1 MFNQE
6 MYKLGSHRSVIR
18 ELFEFGKKRMAE
30 VGADKVYDFSLG
42 NPNVPAP
49 ECVRAAIKELADL
62 PDSTI
67 IHGYTSAQ
75 GDAGVRKA
83 IADSINARFG
93 AGVSPDAVYMTCGP
107 RHRSQSLSTLC
118 AKTATSSC

>member
-1 MFNQE
+1 MYNSE

-49 ECVRAAIKELADL
+49 ECVKKAVLDL
-62 PDSTI
+62 VSMPDSTVL
-67 IHGYTSAQ
+67 HGYTSAQ
-75 GDAGVRKA
+75 GDAAVRKA
-83 IADSINARFG
+83 I
-93 AGVSPDAVYMTCGP
+93 VSWNFSFTQRKLLLPN
-107 RHRSQSLSTLC
+107 L
-118 AKTATSSC
+118 